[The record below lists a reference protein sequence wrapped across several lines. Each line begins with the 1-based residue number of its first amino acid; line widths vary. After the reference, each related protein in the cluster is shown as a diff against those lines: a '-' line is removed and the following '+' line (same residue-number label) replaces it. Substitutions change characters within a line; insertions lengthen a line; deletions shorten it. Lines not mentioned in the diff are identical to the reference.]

1 MYLLAPFILQ
11 KILRANPELSGY
23 AIFGPK
29 MSHLSGNI
37 FFCTNSYHYFYLP
50 IGPFHCA
57 KFLKNSTSES
67 RVMRMRH
74 FWAQN
79 RPFVQMRIFSENL
92 LITLVS
98 FIHAYLHTKTQSQI
112 LIY

>member
-1 MYLLAPFILQ
+1 
-11 KILRANPELSGY
+11 
-23 AIFGPK
+23 
-29 MSHLSGNI
+29 
-37 FFCTNSYHYFYLP
+37 
-50 IGPFHCA
+50 
-57 KFLKNSTSES
+57 
-67 RVMRMRH
+67 MRMRH